1 MMREDK
7 YVVAKL
13 KEYIQNKDYKKA
25 ITVLRREIINLIVKD
40 IQKEDSKYKFSTILD
55 LVDKSEKMSYKY
67 IGIVKNIYN
76 SDEYYD
82 LDEVSELLEMYEKIK
97 NNK

>member
-7 YVVAKL
+7 YVVTKL